1 MDLNSVRGIDMIESP
16 LLKHLNGYIGGEWVA
31 ADSGKT
37 FEIRNPATG
46 DSLAEVPSMGADET
60 NRAVE
65 AGLQALRLTEPYTLE
80 QRKGWLEG
88 IRDVLLDEKKEVGR
102 ILSLE
107 HGKPWKEAQ
116 GEVEYAAGFFD
127 FCAKNIQSLQPHT
140 LEERPKDC
148 TWTIHY
154 RPIGVVGL
162 ITPWNFPIGMI
173 AKKLCASLAAGCPN
187 VIKPASATP
196 LTMIAFFAL
205 MDERLD
211 LPKGMVNLVM
221 GSASQI
227 GNTLCGH
234 PDVPML
240 SFTGSTEIGQK
251 LIENTVSHV
260 KKLGLELG
268 GNAPFIVFNDADL
281 DAAADNLMANKFRGS
296 GQTCVCANRVLV
308 QADVAEA
315 FAEKVVSRVNK
326 LRVGDGMDENV
337 DIGPLIDKDG
347 FDKVRDHVKDALEK
361 GGRLL
366 AGTHPDE
373 LDSDRNLFYPPTVVT
388 DVTEDMA
395 CCQKET
401 FGPLVPMAI
410 FDGEEEGIRSAN
422 NTEYGLAAY
431 VFTGDEQQAQRV
443 IGALRFGHVGWN
455 SGTGPTPQ
463 APFGGMKAS
472 GIGRE
477 GGLEGLFEFVEPQAV
492 PRGA

>member
-1 MDLNSVRGIDMIESP
+1 MIDSP
-16 LLKHLNGYIGGEWVA
+16 LLKHMKGYIGGDWVA

-37 FEIRNPATG
+37 FEVHNPATG
-46 DSLAEVPSMGADET
+46 EKLADLASFGTDET
-60 NRAVE
+60 NRAVA
-65 AGLQALRLTEPYTLE
+65 AGMEALRLTEPYTLE
-80 QRKGWLEG
+80 ERRGWLEG
-88 IRDVLLDEKKEVGR
+88 IRDLLIAEREEVGR
-102 ILSLE
+102 ILCLE

-116 GEVEYAAGFFD
+116 GEVDYAAGFFD
-127 FCAKNIQSLQPHT
+127 YAAKNINTLQSHT
-140 LEERPKDC
+140 LDERPKDC
-148 TWTIHY
+148 SWTIHY

-173 AKKLCASLAAGCPN
+173 AKKLSAALAAGCPS

-196 LTMIAFFAL
+196 LTMMALFTL

-227 GNTLCGH
+227 GDALCAH

-240 SFTGSTEIGQK
+240 SFTGSTEVGQT
-251 LIENTVSHV
+251 LIEKTVDQV

-268 GNAPFIVFNDADL
+268 GNAPFVVFDDADL

-296 GQTCVCANRVLV
+296 GQTCVCANRILV
-308 QADVAEA
+308 HSKVADA
-315 FAEKVVSRVNK
+315 FAEKVVDRVNK
-326 LRVGDGMDENV
+326 IRVGDGMQDDV
-337 DIGPLIDKDG
+337 DMGPLVNKAG
-347 FDKVRDHVKDALEK
+347 FDKVQQHVRDALER
-361 GGRLL
+361 GARLL

-373 LDSDRNLFYPPTVVT
+373 LDSSRDLFYPPTVVT
-388 DVTEDMA
+388 DVTADMD
-395 CCQKET
+395 CWRFET
-401 FGPLVPMAI
+401 FGPLVPMAL
-410 FDGEEEGIRSAN
+410 FDNEAQAIKAAN

-431 VFTGDEQQAQRV
+431 VFTKDDQQAQRV

-455 SGTGPTPQ
+455 SGTGPAPQ

-477 GGLEGLFEFVEPQAV
+477 GGVEGLFEFVEAQTV
-492 PRGA
+492 PRGD

>member
-1 MDLNSVRGIDMIESP
+1 MIESP
-16 LLKHLNGYIGGEWVA
+16 LLKHFSGYVGGEWVA

-37 FEIRNPATG
+37 FEVRNPASG
-46 DSLAEVPSMGADET
+46 DKLADVPSMGAEET

-65 AGLQALRLTEPYTLE
+65 AALQALRLTEPYTLE
-80 QRKGWLEG
+80 QRQGWLEG
-88 IRDVLLDEKKEVGR
+88 IRDILLEEKQEVGR
-102 ILSLE
+102 ILTLE
-107 HGKPWKEAQ
+107 HGKPLKEAE

-127 FCAKNIQSLQPHT
+127 YCAKNIQSLKPHT

-148 TWTIHY
+148 TWTVHY
-154 RPIGVVGL
+154 RPVGVVGL

-173 AKKLCASLAAGCPN
+173 AKKLSAALAAGCPS

-196 LTMIAFFAL
+196 LTMIALFTL
-205 MDERLD
+205 LDERLD

-227 GNTLCGH
+227 GDALCAH

-251 LIENTVSHV
+251 LIEKTVGHV

-268 GNAPFIVFNDADL
+268 GNAPFIVFDDADL
-281 DAAADNLMANKFRGS
+281 DVAADNLMANKFRGG

-308 QADVAEA
+308 QSGVAEE
-315 FAEKVVSRVNK
+315 FAQKVVERVNK

-337 DIGPLIDKDG
+337 DIGPLINKDG
-347 FDKVRDHVKDALEK
+347 FDKVRHHVQDALEK

-373 LDSDRNLFYPPTVVT
+373 LDSDRNLFYPPTVVSE
-388 DVTEDMA
+388 VTEEMA

-401 FGPLVPMAI
+401 FGPLVPVAL
-410 FDGEEEGIRSAN
+410 FETEEEGIRSGN

-431 VFTGDEQQAQRV
+431 VFTRDEQQAQRV
-443 IGALRFGHVGWN
+443 IGALRFGHIGWN
-455 SGTGPTPQ
+455 SGTGPAPQ

-477 GGLEGLFEFVEPQAV
+477 GGLEGLFEFVEPQTV

>member
-1 MDLNSVRGIDMIESP
+1 MIDSP
-16 LLKHLNGYIGGEWVA
+16 LLKHLNGYIGQEWVA

-37 FEIRNPATG
+37 FAVHNPATG
-46 DSLAEVPSMGADET
+46 EKLADVPSLGTDET
-60 NRAVE
+60 NRAVA
-65 AGLQALRLTEPYTLE
+65 AGVEALRLTEPYTLAE
-80 QRKGWLEG
+80 RRRWLEG
-88 IRDVLLDEKKEVGR
+88 IRDVLLDEREEVGR
-102 ILSLE
+102 ILTLE

-127 FCAKNIQSLQPHT
+127 FAAKNIDTLQPHT
-140 LEERPKDC
+140 LDERPKDC
-148 TWTIHY
+148 TWTVHY

-173 AKKLCASLAAGCPN
+173 AKKLSASLAAGSPC

-196 LTMIAFFAL
+196 LTMIALFSL
-205 MDERLD
+205 IDERLD

-221 GSASQI
+221 GSASTI
-227 GNTLCGH
+227 GDALCAH

-240 SFTGSTEIGQK
+240 SFTGSTEVGQT
-251 LIENTVSHV
+251 LIEKTLHQV

-268 GNAPFIVFNDADL
+268 GNAPFVVFEDADL

-296 GQTCVCANRVLV
+296 GQTCVCANRILV
-308 QADVAEA
+308 HSSVANS
-315 FAEKVVSRVNK
+315 FAEKVVDRVNRMK
-326 LRVGDGMDENV
+326 VGNGMDEGV
-337 DIGPLIDKDG
+337 DMGPLINKG
-347 FDKVRDHVKDALEK
+347 AFDKVQQHVREAIQS

-373 LDSDRNLFYPPTVVT
+373 LDSSRDLFYPPTVVT
-388 DVTEDMA
+388 DVTANMECWRD
-395 CCQKET
+395 ET
-401 FGPLVPMAI
+401 FGPLVPMAL
-410 FDGEEEGIRSAN
+410 FDDEAQAIKAAN

-431 VFTGDEQQAQRV
+431 VFTNNDEQAQRV

-455 SGTGPTPQ
+455 SGTGPAPQ

-477 GGLEGLFEFVEPQAV
+477 GGIEGLFEFVEPQTV